1 MYKFRTMVKNAEL
14 LKKELKNEMDGPMFK
29 MKKDP
34 RVTQTGRVLRKWSL
48 DELPQLLNVLKGD
61 MSLV

>member
-29 MKKDP
+29 MKGP
-34 RVTQTGRVLRKWSL
+34 QSYANRKGLEKVES
-48 DELPQLLNVLKGD
+48 G
-61 MSLV
+61 